1 MSKMRQTRLN
11 YIKLEDAVN
20 AADLEPVERGMIEIG
35 LGRVARRLPKSLKN
49 STTDAPALIEDTLD
63 EAKEVAF
70 GSLRAWRVKVNQ
82 ESIFYCQLRNV
93 QLSSEKEVPF
103 LRTPDSR
110 ENWKF
115 SWRRPANRTSALR
128 S

>member
-70 GSLRAWRVKVNQ
+70 GSLRAWRVKVND
-82 ESIFYCQLRNV
+82 ESIIC
-93 QLSSEKEVPF
+93 
-103 LRTPDSR
+103 TR
-110 ENWKF
+110 EWKD
-115 SWRRPANRTSALR
+115 NE
-128 S
+128 

>member
-35 LGRVARRLPKSLKN
+35 LGRVARRLPKNLKSSN
-49 STTDAPALIEDTLD
+49 TECELIEDTLD

-70 GSLRAWRVKVNQ
+70 GSLRAWRVKVN
-82 ESIFYCQLRNV
+82 IFYSRD
-93 QLSSEKEVPF
+93 EVNYVVNAIVGF
-103 LRTPDSR
+103 VS
-110 ENWKF
+110 F
-115 SWRRPANRTSALR
+115 
-128 S
+128 